1 MALRLRVKR
10 LVRVLELVWM
20 RVRVLMLMRVWVLVR
35 VSVRMRMRMRV
46 GVELLGLGLGMG
58 LGLGLR
64 LGLRLELGLGLGL
77 RLGLGLNLRLG
88 LGLDLLRLRRL
99 LLDQVLLLLPRRLD
113 RQYGLTIFVLHHLQ
127 RDLGVPA
134 LVLGAP
140 KVDLFALRH
149 HHGEV
154 HILALALHAVY
165 SLHVGKVQFLQLD
178 WWLKAGDGGATRLGR
193 FGCPLPGLLLLLLLL
208 MLGRYEQ

>member
-1 MALRLRVKR
+1 MALRLRVER

-20 RVRVLMLMRVWVLVR
+20 RVWVRVRVQVLVR
-35 VSVRMRMRMRV
+35 VRVRVRMRMRMRMRV
-46 GVELLGLGLGMG
+46 RVEL
-58 LGLGLR
+58 
-64 LGLRLELGLGLGL
+64 LGLGL
-77 RLGLGLNLRLG
+77 RLGLGLGLGLGLRLDLRLGLGLDLRLGLGLDLRLG

-99 LLDQVLLLLPRRLD
+99 LLDQVLLLLPGRLD
-113 RQYGLTIFVLHHLQ
+113 RQYGLAIFVLHHLQ

-149 HHGEV
+149 HHSEV

-165 SLHVGKVQFLQLD
+165 SLHIGKVQFLQLD
-178 WWLKAGDGGATRLGR
+178 CWLEAGDGGATGLGR
-193 FGCPLPGLLLLLLLL
+193 FGCPLPGLLLLLL
-208 MLGRYEQ
+208 ML

>member
-1 MALRLRVKR
+1 MALWLRVER

-20 RVRVLMLMRVWVLVR
+20 RVRVRVR
-35 VSVRMRMRMRV
+35 VRMRVRVRVRVKMRMRVRV
-46 GVELLGLGLGMG
+46 GVELLG
-58 LGLGLR
+58 
-64 LGLRLELGLGLGL
+64 LGLGLGL
-77 RLGLGLNLRLG
+77 RLGLGLGLWLDLRLGLRLDLRLG
-88 LGLDLLRLRRL
+88 LGLDLRLGLGLNLLRLRRL

-127 RDLGVPA
+127 RDLSVPA

-149 HHGEV
+149 HHSEV

-165 SLHVGKVQFLQLD
+165 SLHIGKVQFLQLD

-193 FGCPLPGLLLLLLLL
+193 FGCPLPGLLLLLL
-208 MLGRYEQ
+208 ML

>member
-10 LVRVLELVWM
+10 LVRVLELVRMRM
-20 RVRVLMLMRVWVLVR
+20 RVRVRVRVWVLVR
-35 VSVRMRMRMRV
+35 VRVRMRVRMRV
-46 GVELLGLGLGMG
+46 GVELLGLGLGLG
-58 LGLGLR
+58 LRLGLWLGLGLR
-64 LGLRLELGLGLGL
+64 LGLVLGLGLGL
-77 RLGLGLNLRLG
+77 RLRLDLRLGLG

-99 LLDQVLLLLPRRLD
+99 LLDQVLLLLPGRLD
-113 RQYGLTIFVLHHLQ
+113 RQYGLAIFVLHHLQ

-149 HHGEV
+149 HHSEV
-154 HILALALHAVY
+154 LVLALALHAVY
-165 SLHVGKVQFLQLD
+165 SLHIGKVQFLQLD
-178 WWLKAGDGGATRLGR
+178 WWLKAGDDGATRLGR

-208 MLGRYEQ
+208 

>member
-1 MALRLRVKR
+1 MAVRLRVRR

-20 RVRVLMLMRVWVLVR
+20 RVRVRVLVWVRVR
-35 VSVRMRMRMRV
+35 VRVGMRV
-46 GVELLGLGLGMG
+46 GVELLGLGLD
-58 LGLGLR
+58 LR
-64 LGLRLELGLGLGL
+64 LGLRLRRDL
-77 RLGLGLNLRLG
+77 RLRLG

-127 RDLGVPA
+127 RDLRVPA

-140 KVDLFALRH
+140 KVDLFALCH
-149 HHGEV
+149 HHSEV

-165 SLHVGKVQFLQLD
+165 SLHIGKVQFLELD
-178 WWLKAGDGGATRLGR
+178 RWLKAGDGGATRLGL
-193 FGCPLPGLLLLLLLL
+193 FGRPLPGLLLLLLQL
-208 MLGRYEQ
+208 LGRYEQ